1 MSAVAGCRQHSGRSI
16 LKARASD
23 MCIAAVICFLI
34 ALACA
39 IGIFWPVNNAND
51 ALGVRLGCAAIL
63 ALIGGIILG
72 LAALAN

>member
-1 MSAVAGCRQHSGRSI
+1 
-16 LKARASD
+16 

-51 ALGVRLGCAAIL
+51 ALGVRLGCVAIL
-63 ALIGGIILG
+63 ALIAGIILG
-72 LAALAN
+72 LAVLAS